1 MDIRAELTSQI
12 SDLSDE
18 EWGLLEDDGHV
29 QEVESGAA
37 GVEYLVE
44 RVRRVRR
51 VAASRRQ
58 ARNEAG
64 ATVNPAELAR
74 RASSRADAISALLA
88 ADASRR
94 EEVVAFRREVLRGK
108 LLKPERVAE
117 WIERRSREGE
127 QVRRKVL
134 GEPWEVDPR
143 AEGREWIDGRP
154 VVRYETPSV
163 EYAAPEGG
171 WVQRAASSS
180 ELERLRKVGEGLAS
194 RYGWQPAQATIF
206 LLTGA
211 VPILPA
217 IRARTVSKLPVV
229 AATRIVLEVDP
240 TATPR
245 EVAEHYAEV
254 RTRVTGG
261 QRSRRM
267 SEKHLRLAI
276 FAESHDQGAWA
287 DRMARWNSDF
297 PDWRYTEPTN
307 FQRDATSAISR
318 LLRPPFDL

>member
-1 MDIRAELTSQI
+1 MDIRAELKSKI
-12 SDLSDE
+12 PDLGDG
-18 EWGLLEDDGHV
+18 EWALLEDDGHV
-29 QEVESGAA
+29 AEVESDAA
-37 GVEYLVE
+37 GVEHLVERVE
-44 RVRRVRR
+44 RVRRVGAPRR
-51 VAASRRQ
+51 HAGDKV
-58 ARNEAG
+58 G
-64 ATVNPAELAR
+64 ATADPAELAR

-88 ADASRR
+88 ADACRR
-94 EEVVAFRREVLRGK
+94 EEVVAFRREVLRGN
-108 LLKPERVAE
+108 LLKPEQVAE
-117 WIERRSREGE
+117 WVERRSREGE
-127 QVRRKVL
+127 QVRRKTL
-134 GEPWEVDPR
+134 GEPWEVDPA

-171 WVQRAASSS
+171 WVQAAASSS

-194 RYGWQPAQATIF
+194 SYGWEQAQATIF

-240 TATPR
+240 TVTPR
-245 EVAEHYAEV
+245 EVAERYAEV

-276 FAESHDQGAWA
+276 FAESHEQGTWA

-297 PDWRYTEPTN
+297 RDWRYTEPTN
-307 FQRDATSAISR
+307 FQRDATGAIRR
-318 LLRPPFDL
+318 LLRPPFNP